1 MNKGSV
7 TYSYVIPGRECKT
20 TIWLNE
26 NEYATDVYEPGD
38 YIEGDALY
46 CGIDGVRLTTKVN
59 GKIVGYVT
67 GLAQGY
73 LKFNLGQ
80 TK

>member
-1 MNKGSV
+1 MNRGSV
-7 TYSYVIPGRECKT
+7 TYSYVIPGREGKT

-38 YIEGDALY
+38 YDIDTCLY

-67 GLAQGY
+67 GLEQGY
-73 LKFNLGQ
+73 LKFNLGI
-80 TK
+80 KI